1 MTSENGRGIMDK
13 FLILGGNSG
22 IGEAVFNLLEDEQG
36 NVNQLFRPRSSMV
49 NVANRRHVRRYITIN
64 GPFDYIVFSAGIN
77 KLQWIADAPEDG
89 YANFIFTMDVNLCGF
104 YYVVAEHVNAWPQA
118 KVSAVAVSSD
128 AGEIPMRG
136 SIAYCVSKA
145 ALDMAVKVMARELA
159 PLWRVNAVAPG
170 MVEGT
175 DMTKYI
181 DEMIPG
187 FRGWTPEY
195 AREYERASVPSG
207 RRATLEE
214 VAETIRWVLMG
225 PEQMTGAIIRI
236 NGGKS

>member
-1 MTSENGRGIMDK
+1 MNK

-22 IGEAVFNLLEDEQG
+22 IGEAVARLIRNDGPMVHVMVHSPTKQD
-36 NVNQLFRPRSSMV
+36 V
-49 NVANRRHVRRYITIN
+49 NVALSYRVEPYIRDN
-64 GPFDYIVFSAGIN
+64 GPFDYIVYSAGIN
-77 KLQWIADAPEDG
+77 NLQWIKDFHEDDG
-89 YANFIFTMDVNLCGF
+89 RNMKVTFNVNAAGFVNLASHHMH
-104 YYVVAEHVNAWPQA
+104 YWPDH
-118 KVSAVAVSSD
+118 KVSAVVVSSD
-128 AGEIPMRG
+128 AAELPMRG
-136 SIAYCVSKA
+136 SLAYCVSKA

-175 DMTKYI
+175 NMTKYI
-181 DEMIPG
+181 DETIPG

-195 AREYERASVPSG
+195 AREYEKSSVPSG

-214 VAETIRWVLMG
+214 VAETIRWVLLG
-225 PEQMTGAIIRI
+225 PEQMTGAIVKI

>member
-1 MTSENGRGIMDK
+1 MDK

-22 IGEAVFNLLEDEQG
+22 IGEATARLIRNDGPMVHVMVHSPTKQD
-36 NVNQLFRPRSSMV
+36 V
-49 NVANRRHVRRYITIN
+49 NVALGYRVEPYIRDN
-64 GPFDYIVFSAGIN
+64 GPFDYIVYSAGIN
-77 KLQWIADAPEDG
+77 NLQWIKDFHDDDG
-89 YANFIFTMDVNLCGF
+89 RNMKVSFNVNAAGFVNLVSHHIH
-104 YYVVAEHVNAWPQA
+104 YWPDH
-118 KVSAVAVSSD
+118 KVSAVVVSSD

-136 SIAYCVSKA
+136 SLAYCCSKA

-170 MVEGT
+170 MVDGT
-175 DMTKYI
+175 AMTKYI
-181 DEMIPG
+181 DETIPG

-195 AREYERASVPSG
+195 AREYERGSVPSG

-214 VAETIRWVLMG
+214 VAETIRWVLLG

>member
-1 MTSENGRGIMDK
+1 MADK
-13 FLILGGNSG
+13 CLILGGHSG
-22 IGEAVFNLLEDEQG
+22 IGEAVSELMFAGGNALLY
-36 NVNQLFRPRSSMV
+36 RPTREEV
-49 NVANRRHVRRYITIN
+49 NVRNKGHIKNYLIHN
-64 GPFDYIVFSAGIN
+64 GPFRYIVYSAGVN
-77 KLQWIADAPEDG
+77 NLQWIIDYSRRNYLNFD
-89 YANFIFTMDVNLCGF
+89 YAIDVNVGGF
-104 YYVVAEHVNAWPQA
+104 VSVVSEHVDAWPDA

-128 AGEIPMRG
+128 AAEIPMRG
-136 SIAYCVSKA
+136 SLAYCVSKA

-175 DMTKYI
+175 AMTKYI
-181 DEMIPG
+181 DETIPK

-214 VAETIRWVLMG
+214 VAETIRWVLLG
-225 PEQMTGAIIRI
+225 PEQMTGAIIKI

>member
-1 MTSENGRGIMDK
+1 MDK

-22 IGEAVFNLLEDEQG
+22 IGEAVFNLLEDERG
-36 NVNQLFRPRSSMV
+36 NVNQLFRPNSTAV
-49 NVANRRHVRRYITIN
+49 DVANRSHVRRYITIH
-64 GPFDYIVFSAGIN
+64 GPFDYIVFSAGVN
-77 KLQWIADAPEDG
+77 KLQWIMDAPDDG
-89 YANFIFTMDVNLCGF
+89 YGNFIRTMDVNICGF
-104 YYVVAEHVNAWPQA
+104 YYVVAEHANAWPQA
-118 KVSAVAVSSD
+118 EVSAVAVSSD
-128 AGEIPMRG
+128 AAELPMRG
-136 SIAYCVSKA
+136 SLAYCVSKA

-175 DMTKYI
+175 PMTKYI
-181 DEMIPG
+181 DETIPG

-195 AREYERASVPSG
+195 AREYERGSVPSG

-214 VAETIRWVLMG
+214 VAETIRWVLLG
-225 PEQMTGAIIRI
+225 PEQMTGAIIKI